1 MPPKKNAGKT
11 KKLSV
16 EQVMKPVRDLRK
28 KMAAKKKSKNSRG
41 PLKLEDVLKDKEQ
54 RELLGN
60 FKVKHEVKFMKP
72 QRVAREI
79 TKRILAVTQ
88 SILSGAGAPPRPRP
102 LPARRGPSP
111 RALRR
116 GAGARRL
123 QLHRA

>member
-28 KMAAKKKSKNSRG
+28 KMAAKKKSKNTRG

-79 TKRILAVTQ
+79 TKRNHIRYVAFNA
-88 SILSGAGAPPRPRP
+88 SSGAA
-102 LPARRGPSP
+102 
-111 RALRR
+111 
-116 GAGARRL
+116 
-123 QLHRA
+123 

>member
-16 EQVMKPVRDLRK
+16 DQVMKPVRDLRK

-102 LPARRGPSP
+102 VAARR
-111 RALRR
+111 RER
-116 GAGARRL
+116 
-123 QLHRA
+123 